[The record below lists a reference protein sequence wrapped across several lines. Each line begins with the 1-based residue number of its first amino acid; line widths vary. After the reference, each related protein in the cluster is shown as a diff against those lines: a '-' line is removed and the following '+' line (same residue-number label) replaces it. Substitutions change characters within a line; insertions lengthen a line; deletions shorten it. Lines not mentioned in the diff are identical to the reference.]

1 MTSPILAID
10 LDGTLLAG
18 AEIPQANIDAL
29 QEAVARDYTIA
40 IATARWHQMAS
51 EVLER
56 AEVPGFIIGCNGAH
70 IYEPSSQRDLLDL
83 RIDLELANAVM
94 DRARAF
100 GGLLTATFENDVVV
114 FSDEPSTRVLPS
126 YIQSVEG
133 YPPLTGEAP
142 RMMSYQAGNALDGNA
157 SLTSDI
163 ELTPV
168 SALKAQLTMDDSIG
182 PHGLP
187 VTIISAKTASKGRAL
202 ETLCEYLG
210 RSTNDVIAFGD
221 SRGDLDLFAAAGTS
235 VAMGQ
240 APSDVRDAADHVTT
254 TNLEAGVAVFLR
266 GLW

>member
-29 QEAVARDYTIA
+29 QEAVALGYTIA

-56 AEVPGFIIGCNGAH
+56 AGVPGFIIGCNGAH

-83 RIDLELANAVM
+83 RIDLELANAVT

-100 GGLLTATFENDVVV
+100 GGLLTATFEHDVIV
-114 FSDEPSTRVLPS
+114 FSDEPSNRVLPS
-126 YIQSVEG
+126 YIQSVKG
-133 YPPLTGEAP
+133 YPPLTGVAP
-142 RMMSYQAGNALDGNA
+142 RMMSYQAGNALDGNGP
-157 SLTSDI
+157 LTSDI

-168 SALKAQLTMDDSIG
+168 SALKSQLTMDDSIG

-187 VTIISAKTASKGRAL
+187 VTIISAKTASKGLAL

-210 RSTNDVIAFGD
+210 RSTEDVIAFGD

-240 APSDVRDAADHVTT
+240 APNDVKAAADHVTT
-254 TNLEAGVAVFLR
+254 TNIEAGVAAFLR

>member
-29 QEAVARDYTIA
+29 QAAVARDYTIA

-56 AEVPGFIIGCNGAH
+56 VGVTGFIIGCNGAH

-83 RIDLELANAVM
+83 RIDLALANAVV

-100 GGLLTATFENDVVV
+100 GGLLTATFEKDVVV
-114 FSDEPSTRVLPS
+114 FADEPSTKVLPS

-157 SLTSDI
+157 LLSNEI
-163 ELTPV
+163 ELAAV
-168 SALKAQLTMDDSIG
+168 SSLKAQLTMDDSIG

-202 ETLCEYLG
+202 QTLCEYLG
-210 RSTNDVIAFGD
+210 RSIEDVIAFGD

-240 APSDVRDAADHVTT
+240 APSDVKAAADHVTT
-254 TNLEAGVAVFLR
+254 TNAEAGVAAFLH

>member
-29 QEAVARDYTIA
+29 QAAAARDYTIA

-56 AEVPGFIIGCNGAH
+56 AGVPGFIIGCNGAH
-70 IYEPSSQRDLLDL
+70 IYEPSRQRDLLDL
-83 RIDLELANAVM
+83 RIDLQLANAVM

-114 FSDEPSTRVLPS
+114 FSDEPANKVLPS

-142 RMMSYQAGNALDGNA
+142 RMMSYQAGNALDDNA
-157 SLTSDI
+157 PLTRDI
-163 ELTPV
+163 ELIAV

-187 VTIISAKTASKGRAL
+187 VTIISAKAASKGRAL

-240 APSDVRDAADHVTT
+240 APSDVKAAADHVTT
-254 TNLEAGVAVFLR
+254 TNIEAGVATFLR

>member
-1 MTSPILAID
+1 MTSQILAID

-29 QEAVARDYTIA
+29 QEAVARDCTIA

-56 AEVPGFIIGCNGAH
+56 AGVPGFIIGCNGAH
-70 IYEPSSQRDLLDL
+70 IYEPDSQRDLLDI

-94 DRARAF
+94 DRAKAF

-114 FSDEPSTRVLPS
+114 FSDEPSNRVLPS

-133 YPPLTGEAP
+133 YPQFAGEAP

-157 SLTSDI
+157 PLSSDI
-163 ELTPV
+163 ELRSV

-202 ETLCEYLG
+202 VMLCEYLG
-210 RSTNDVIAFGD
+210 RSTQDVIAFGD

-240 APSDVRDAADHVTT
+240 APSEVKAAADHVTA
-254 TNLEAGVAVFLR
+254 TNEDAGVAAFLR